1 MDYIDTLLIMEDD
14 QEDGDLGEREYMRF
28 YGEPRNFP
36 LLIKNFEVNVESKE
50 SNDADRLNYLIQYCK
65 GKARQA
71 IEHCII
77 MPREE
82 GHKRAKEILRK
93 NFGRNHV
100 VTQSFLDKVIA
111 GPPIRVSENE
121 KLSQLARDM
130 ETCLLGSTQ
139 LGNGANINSID
150 TLGKVVSRLPVHL
163 RSKWAEKASQLYDKN
178 VTPDF
183 SHLTEF
189 VQSRAAV
196 ANTYFG
202 QIIGSKV
209 DMRKDGGDKGR
220 RNPPSFKGNNTSLA
234 TYGQN
239 VEDVGNESKGRNLLC
254 VLCKGTHHLE
264 RCHKF
269 RAQNLQ
275 QRRDL
280 IKSKRVC
287 HACLSPGH
295 FVKNCRGARM
305 CGVEGCQ
312 RRHHPLHSH
321 LLRTTGPRKICS
333 LVDIVYLV
341 LVQQIPRLT
350 AIVLAFK
357 LFLSGLV
364 HLMVIALL
372 KLMRFWT
379 VGQTRLCACPA

>member
-1 MDYIDTLLIMEDD
+1 
-14 QEDGDLGEREYMRF
+14 
-28 YGEPRNFP
+28 
-36 LLIKNFEVNVESKE
+36 
-50 SNDADRLNYLIQYCK
+50 
-65 GKARQA
+65 
-71 IEHCII
+71 
-77 MPREE
+77 
-82 GHKRAKEILRK
+82 
-93 NFGRNHV
+93 
-100 VTQSFLDKVIA
+100 
-111 GPPIRVSENE
+111 
-121 KLSQLARDM
+121 M

-163 RSKWAEKASQLYDKN
+163 RSKWAEKASQLYDKH

-220 RNPPSFKGNNTSLA
+220 RNPPFFKGNNTSLA

-254 VLCKGTHHLE
+254 VLCKGSHHLE

-312 RRHHPLHSH
+312 RRHHPLLHSSEKEVKPPQADPGAESGSAPENNRSTQDMQSGGH
-321 LLRTTGPRKICS
+321 NLSGVGATNSSSRSYPSTHNLREKWKLAHKLADEFWARWLKEYLPSLQERQRWLFPRRNLTKG
-333 LVDIVYLV
+333 DIV
-341 LVQQIPRLT
+341 
-350 AIVLAFK
+350 
-357 LFLSGLV
+357 
-364 HLMVIALL
+364 LMVKEDSPRGEWPLAAVEESYPDKNGHVRQMLIRAANQTQYRRDVRKLCLL
-372 KLMRFWT
+372 EKSDSE
-379 VGQTRLCACPA
+379 